1 MSEYQLTA
9 QPPLAG
15 YERKFGDIALRASA
29 ELALVS
35 IALPIGGEDAAR
47 TAIRAAY
54 GCDLPE
60 VGKACVTPKG
70 PAQLAR
76 MGPDQALVLF
86 EHTEPDAESRVAK
99 ALNGAAYTT
108 DQTDVWVALEIEG
121 PRARAALERICPVD
135 LHDEAFAVMDV
146 ARTMM
151 EHLGVIIL
159 RSDAEKWLLL
169 SASSSAG
176 SFRHALEVSAENV
189 S

>member
-9 QPPLAG
+9 QPPLAD
-15 YERKFGDIALRASA
+15 YARRFGDIALRAPA
-29 ELALVS
+29 DLALVS
-35 IALPIGGEDAAR
+35 IALPLDGEDAAHA
-47 TAIRAAY
+47 AIKAAY

-60 VGKACVTPKG
+60 VGKACVTSKG
-70 PAQLAR
+70 AAHLLR

-86 EHTEPDAESRVAK
+86 EHTEPDAESRVAA
-99 ALNGAAYTT
+99 ALEGAAYTT

-121 PRARAALERICPVD
+121 ARARAALERICPVD

-159 RSDAEKWLLL
+159 RTEAEKWLLL

-176 SFRHALEVSAENV
+176 SFRHALEVSAGNV